1 MDNKATGPR
10 HVQHESVRKNG
21 CIVAPIPP
29 QSPVMTC
36 RALPPL
42 LLVLAMALPA
52 WAGGGK
58 PKHSLSFH
66 AEGQATD
73 GEKRV
78 FSHQVLGEQRFF
90 RITPEITQLDFKA
103 FYPFQ
108 ADDGTSFGATF
119 FLDDRAAI
127 RLGQLSTSD
136 QSRYLLGVVDGQPV
150 DYMKI
155 DKPVTDGVITLWR
168 GLKQAHLEFL
178 EKKLKIPAVRVATD
192 LPASALR
199 KER

>member
-1 MDNKATGPR
+1 
-10 HVQHESVRKNG
+10 
-21 CIVAPIPP
+21 
-29 QSPVMTC
+29 
-36 RALPPL
+36 
-42 LLVLAMALPA
+42 MALPA

-78 FSHQVLGEQRFF
+78 FSHPVLGEQKFF

-119 FLDDRAAI
+119 FLDDKAAML
-127 RLGQLSTSD
+127 LGQISTAG
-136 QSRYLLGVVDGQPV
+136 QGRYILGVVDGQPV

-155 DKPVTDGVITLWR
+155 DKPINDGVITLWR
-168 GLKQAHLEFL
+168 GLKQVHLEFL
-178 EKKLKIPAVRVATD
+178 EKKLKVPAVRVAAD
-192 LPASALR
+192 LPASALK
-199 KER
+199 KEQ